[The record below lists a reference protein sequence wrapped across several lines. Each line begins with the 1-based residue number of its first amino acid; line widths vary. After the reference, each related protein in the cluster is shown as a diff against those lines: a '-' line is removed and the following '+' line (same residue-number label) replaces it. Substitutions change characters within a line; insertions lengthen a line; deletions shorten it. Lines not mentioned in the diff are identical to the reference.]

1 MKLGRLDWKR
11 TGALV
16 LATACLS
23 AVVPVQAGSAKSSRD
38 LLVTECA
45 QQQAMVPIPRDQA
58 KSMLP
63 PGYEPSD
70 APAGT
75 DDALINFWVTSVIC
89 GNEDAPSLR
98 MYLTHV
104 GVVPPKK
111 LAREGAAHEYIVDAG
126 ASGPLMKKVRDHL
139 CVGNLFEG
147 TEIEG
152 AYATTDFPAGITYG
166 ETSIESRS
174 LSASITMSGGGA
186 GFSNGSED
194 RRWLYGSGKRIKA
207 FDVLSGV
214 KFFNIGEATVVFGE
228 AYRGLPQ
235 ATGSFGVFI
244 RSDYIFEKPKGC
256 K

>member
-1 MKLGRLDWKR
+1 MRLGRLENKR
-11 TGALV
+11 RGALL
-16 LATACLS
+16 LASACL
-23 AVVPVQAGSAKSSRD
+23 AALVPVQAGAAKPSRD
-38 LLVTECA
+38 LLVPGCS
-45 QQQAMVPIPRDQA
+45 QQQAMIPIPRDQA

-70 APAGT
+70 APADA
-75 DDALINFWVTSVIC
+75 DDAVINFWVTSLVC
-89 GNEDAPSLR
+89 GNEDAPSLT

-111 LAREGAAHEYIVDAG
+111 LEREGASHEYIVDAG
-126 ASGPLMKKVRDHL
+126 VSGPLAKKVRDHI

-147 TEIEG
+147 AEIHG

-174 LSASITMSGGGA
+174 LSASITMNGGGA

-194 RRWLYGSGKRIKA
+194 RRWLYGSGKKVKA

-214 KFFNIGEATVVFGE
+214 KFFNIGEATVVFTE
-228 AYRGLPQ
+228 AYKSLPQ

-244 RSDYIFEKPKGC
+244 RADYIFEKPKGC